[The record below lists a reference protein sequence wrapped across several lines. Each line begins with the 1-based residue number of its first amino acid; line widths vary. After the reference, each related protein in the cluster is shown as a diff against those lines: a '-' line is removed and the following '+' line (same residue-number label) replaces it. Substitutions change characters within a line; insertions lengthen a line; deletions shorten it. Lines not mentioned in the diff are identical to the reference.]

1 MYEPVLVVLP
11 YCTKS
16 KAKRKKRLYLYCF
29 QAELS
34 TLGQQSW
41 LVVCLTVL
49 LSAALVVITLLSLHI
64 ARHRIMGLRRK
75 MELLELPSRS
85 DMIRSRTRVSVEDLV
100 GADFNQL
107 YHHTDTESKS

>member
-1 MYEPVLVVLP
+1 MYPCCL
-11 YCTKS
+11 
-16 KAKRKKRLYLYCF
+16 

-41 LVVCLTVL
+41 LVVSLTVL
-49 LSAALVVITLLSLHI
+49 LSAALVVIILLSLHI
-64 ARHRIMGLRRK
+64 ARHRIAGLRRK

-107 YHHTDTESKS
+107 YHNTDTESKS